1 MTNFNK
7 ISNMNS
13 LEVKKFIKKF
23 SPKGI
28 KSQLID
34 LIQNKFGKKHNIK
47 LVIFKSE
54 SEYNDEYTEYN
65 PVLILIDENFNE
77 IDHDINLEN
86 LIPDSETQYR
96 IYEVLNKFIYV
107 ENITFTL

>member
-54 SEYNDEYTEYN
+54 SEYTEYN
-65 PVLILIDENFNE
+65 PILILIDKNFNE